1 MLERPAVKGIK
12 ALRRDFK
19 MNTHMEFIDQIDELD
34 KRDRVR
40 IILDHIKGK
49 YPQLKEEIKWNQPMF
64 SDHGTYIIGFS
75 ISKGHISLSPE
86 AHTLDI
92 FDEEIKKSGYE
103 RTKMTMK
110 IKWKEKVDLDLIDRM
125 IDYNIEDK
133 KDMTRFWR

>member
-1 MLERPAVKGIK
+1 MTGRYGYQSIEEG
-12 ALRRDFK
+12 FK
-19 MNTHMEFIDQIDELD
+19 MTTHKEFIDQIDEPD

-40 IILDHIKGK
+40 MILDHIKER

-110 IKWKEKVDLDLIDRM
+110 IKWKEKVDLDLIDGM

>member
-1 MLERPAVKGIK
+1 MT
-12 ALRRDFK
+12 
-19 MNTHMEFIDQIDELD
+19 THKEFIDQIDELE

-40 IILDHIKGK
+40 MILAHISEK
-49 YPQLKEEIKWNQPMF
+49 YPQLKEEVKWNQPMF

-86 AHTLDI
+86 THALDI

-110 IKWKEKVDLDLIDRM
+110 IKWKEKVDLDLIDGM

-133 KDMTRFWR
+133 KDMTGFWR

>member
-1 MLERPAVKGIK
+1 MTGRYGYQSIEEGFR
-12 ALRRDFK
+12 
-19 MNTHMEFIDQIDELD
+19 MNTHKEFIDQIDEPD
-34 KRDRVR
+34 KRGRVR
-40 IILDHIKGK
+40 MILDHIKER

>member
-1 MLERPAVKGIK
+1 
-12 ALRRDFK
+12 
-19 MNTHMEFIDQIDELD
+19 MNTHKEFIDGIDEAD
-34 KRDRVR
+34 KSEGVKM
-40 IILDHIKGK
+40 ILDHIKEK

-86 AHTLDI
+86 TAVLDI

-110 IKWKEKVDLDLIDRM
+110 IKWKEKVDFELIDRM
-125 IDYNIEDK
+125 IEYNIEDK
-133 KDMTRFWR
+133 KEMTKFWR

>member
-1 MLERPAVKGIK
+1 MTGRYGYQSIK
-12 ALRRDFK
+12 EGFR
-19 MNTHMEFIDQIDELD
+19 MNTHKEFIDQIDELD

-40 IILDHIKGK
+40 MVLDHIKEK

-110 IKWKEKVDLDLIDRM
+110 IKWKEKVDLDLIDGM

>member
-1 MLERPAVKGIK
+1 MTGRYGYQSIK
-12 ALRRDFK
+12 EGFR
-19 MNTHMEFIDQIDELD
+19 MNTHKEFIDQIDELD

-40 IILDHIKGK
+40 MVLDHIKEK

-75 ISKGHISLSPE
+75 ISRGHISLSPE

-92 FDEEIKKSGYE
+92 FDDEIKKSGYE

-110 IKWKEKVDLDLIDRM
+110 IKWREKVDLDLIDRM

-133 KDMTRFWR
+133 KDMTGFWR